1 VDAFTCSAGIGGW
14 YPTEDVFS
22 SFFERVI
29 VIIDTCLVVSNG
41 RRPSSRGSHV
51 SVMSVDPIEVF

>member
-1 VDAFTCSAGIGGW
+1 LTWSAGRGGW

-22 SFFERVI
+22 SFIESVI
-29 VIIDTCLVVSNG
+29 LIIETCLVVSRG

-51 SVMSVDPIEVF
+51 SVISMDEIDVI